1 MSSAVQQ
8 WASTA
13 TAAGLRNLI
22 DYAAPPLGRSANI
35 RHERLP
41 TDIPL
46 ANKVQDIIRY
56 QITYVAPQ
64 WRLKKSQGE
73 KGQKKSEGHCIHP
86 FQCYHTLNVP
96 QKMRKVQFSL
106 FLMSWRARRCR

>member
-73 KGQKKSEGHCIHP
+73 KGQKNLKAIASIL
-86 FQCYHTLNVP
+86 FNVIT
-96 QKMRKVQFSL
+96 R
-106 FLMSWRARRCR
+106 